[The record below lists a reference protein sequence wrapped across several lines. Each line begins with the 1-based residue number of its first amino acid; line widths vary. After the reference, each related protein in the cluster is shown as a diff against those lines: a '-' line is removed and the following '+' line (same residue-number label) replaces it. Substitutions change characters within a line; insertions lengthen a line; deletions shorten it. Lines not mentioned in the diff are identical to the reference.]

1 MATLIS
7 CTIFRKIQG
16 KLISLIKSPEAA
28 AQLEEMKRLLDEAL
42 EQLPDHIVILSALQT
57 NL

>member
-1 MATLIS
+1 MKY
-7 CTIFRKIQG
+7 R
-16 KLISLIKSPEAA
+16 IKYIDKHRDSGEVIIEAPDVREA
-28 AQLEEMKRLLDEAL
+28 IDDAL

>member
-1 MATLIS
+1 MNYRIRYTDKTDYSQEI
-7 CTIFRKIQG
+7 IV
-16 KLISLIKSPEAA
+16 EADDVRSA
-28 AQLEEMKRLLDEAL
+28 IDEAL

>member
-1 MATLIS
+1 VKYRIRYTDKDTSNQLIVDAPDVRS
-7 CTIFRKIQG
+7 AI
-16 KLISLIKSPEAA
+16 
-28 AQLEEMKRLLDEAL
+28 DEAL

>member
-1 MATLIS
+1 MKYRIRYTDKTDYSKEI
-7 CTIFRKIQG
+7 IV
-16 KLISLIKSPEAA
+16 EAPDVREA
-28 AQLEEMKRLLDEAL
+28 FDEAL

>member
-1 MATLIS
+1 MKYRIRYSDKTDTSDQI
-7 CTIFRKIQG
+7 IV
-16 KLISLIKSPEAA
+16 EADDVRSA
-28 AQLEEMKRLLDEAL
+28 IDEAL

>member
-1 MATLIS
+1 MKYRVRYTDKTDYSKEI
-7 CTIFRKIQG
+7 IV
-16 KLISLIKSPEAA
+16 EAPDVRSA
-28 AQLEEMKRLLDEAL
+28 LDEAL

>member
-1 MATLIS
+1 MKYRIRYTDKQDYTSELIVEADDVRAAIYEAT
-7 CTIFRKIQG
+7 
-16 KLISLIKSPEAA
+16 
-28 AQLEEMKRLLDEAL
+28 

>member
-1 MATLIS
+1 MKNRIRYTDKTDYSQELIV
-7 CTIFRKIQG
+7 
-16 KLISLIKSPEAA
+16 EALDVREA
-28 AQLEEMKRLLDEAL
+28 IDEAL

>member
-1 MATLIS
+1 MNYRIRYSDKTDYSKEI
-7 CTIFRKIQG
+7 IV
-16 KLISLIKSPEAA
+16 EAPDVRA
-28 AQLEEMKRLLDEAL
+28 ALDEAL

>member
-1 MATLIS
+1 MNYRIRYTDKTDYSKEI
-7 CTIFRKIQG
+7 IV
-16 KLISLIKSPEAA
+16 EASDVRTA
-28 AQLEEMKRLLDEAL
+28 LDEAL

>member
-1 MATLIS
+1 MNYRIRYTDKNDFSSELIV
-7 CTIFRKIQG
+7 
-16 KLISLIKSPEAA
+16 EADDVRSA
-28 AQLEEMKRLLDEAL
+28 IDDAL

>member
-1 MATLIS
+1 MKYRIRYTDKTDYSQEI
-7 CTIFRKIQG
+7 IV
-16 KLISLIKSPEAA
+16 EAPDVRSA
-28 AQLEEMKRLLDEAL
+28 LDEAL

>member
-1 MATLIS
+1 MKYRIRYTDKTDYTQELIVDATDV
-7 CTIFRKIQG
+7 R
-16 KLISLIKSPEAA
+16 EAI
-28 AQLEEMKRLLDEAL
+28 DDAL

>member
-1 MATLIS
+1 MKYRVRYTDKTDYSQELIV
-7 CTIFRKIQG
+7 
-16 KLISLIKSPEAA
+16 EADDVRSA
-28 AQLEEMKRLLDEAL
+28 IDEAL

>member
-1 MATLIS
+1 MKYRIRYTAKNDYSSALIVEADDVRSAIYAAT
-7 CTIFRKIQG
+7 
-16 KLISLIKSPEAA
+16 
-28 AQLEEMKRLLDEAL
+28 

>member
-1 MATLIS
+1 MKYRIRYTDKNDYSDEVIV
-7 CTIFRKIQG
+7 
-16 KLISLIKSPEAA
+16 EASDVRSA
-28 AQLEEMKRLLDEAL
+28 IDDAL